1 MERDA
6 AESRTRPAHPFA
18 ETGRKGRGI
27 PSCHPEC
34 PWTRPSTEAYEDSPC
49 HPARPDS
56 ERGVGGMRR
65 IRGLSLR
72 GFSTVPGRKRE
83 LGRIRA
89 FARTLS
95 DSILGR
101 AIAPAA
107 LLLALAFNPGV
118 FAQSEPAA
126 TLHVNVKLVNVF
138 VNVTDK
144 NGAIV
149 GGLARDDFRLFE
161 DGRPQSIAVFE
172 RQSEMPLDMT
182 LAIDTSGSVYK
193 DRSLEQ
199 SAAKHFVHALLRP
212 QDKMSLIEFATEVQ
226 ELTPFTN
233 KVNQIDHGLDRLRGG
248 PSTALYDAIYLGSQ
262 KLGPLDGRKVLVI
275 VSDGDDTAQDTS
287 YGDALEQAL
296 RNEVMIYSLIDVPI
310 EASAGRD
317 LRGEHALITLAEQT
331 GGKSFYVNEGGLD
344 KAFARVSDDLRT
356 QYLLGYYPQ
365 NQVPGRNFHR
375 VTVTIPRAAASDF
388 NIRNRAGYYAD
399 SPVKSD

>member
-1 MERDA
+1 MGHGSGGHHGA
-6 AESRTRPAHPFA
+6 ATATFLMIALAIGLPALA
-18 ETGRKGRGI
+18 Q
-27 PSCHPEC
+27 
-34 PWTRPSTEAYEDSPC
+34 
-49 HPARPDS
+49 
-56 ERGVGGMRR
+56 
-65 IRGLSLR
+65 
-72 GFSTVPGRKRE
+72 
-83 LGRIRA
+83 
-89 FARTLS
+89 S
-95 DSILGR
+95 DS
-101 AIAPAA
+101 
-107 LLLALAFNPGV
+107 
-118 FAQSEPAA
+118 AA

-149 GGLARDDFRLFE
+149 GGLTRDDFRVSE
-161 DGRPQSIAVFE
+161 DGRAQTISVFE
-172 RQSEMPLDMT
+172 RQSEMPLNLT

-193 DRSLEQ
+193 DRSVEQ

-212 QDKMSLIEFATEVQ
+212 QDKMSLLEFATEVQ

-233 KVNQIDHGLDRLRGG
+233 KVNLIDRGLDRLRGG

-275 VSDGDDTAQDTS
+275 ISDGDDTAEDTS
-287 YGDALEQAL
+287 YADALEQAL

-344 KAFARVSDDLRT
+344 KAFSRVSDDLRT
-356 QYLLGYYPQ
+356 QYLLGYYPK

-375 VTVTIPRAAASDF
+375 VTVTVPRAAASDF

-399 SPVKSD
+399 SPAKSD